1 MIVFHEFDTFHRL
14 CMLKRRDVNRGALS
28 MNSILQ
34 QPIWRFYDQSISA
47 KQRSPLESFA
57 TDDTLCQL
65 VGQLA
70 SPPTIRTWVHD
81 ASVILGIQDHRLPY
95 VQQGMELLKTHAY
108 HPIVRNS
115 GGLAV
120 VLDAGVLNISLVLSE
135 QTEALSINDGYDVMV
150 ALIKGLLPEVAD
162 RIEAYEIVGSYC
174 PGSYDLSIDGKKF
187 AGISQRRL
195 RQGVAVQIYLC
206 IEGSG
211 SERAALI
218 RDFYEVSLQGEETK
232 FTYPS
237 IDPSVMASLS
247 ELVDPTL
254 TVEAVIIRL
263 QQLIHSMTEEIRFES
278 FHDEELPLYAFYLQR
293 IVERNTKM
301 LAPK

>member
-1 MIVFHEFDTFHRL
+1 
-14 CMLKRRDVNRGALS
+14 MLKRIDVDRGVPI
-28 MNSILQ
+28 MKSILQ

-81 ASVILGIQDHRLPY
+81 ASVVLGIQDHRLPY
-95 VQQGMELLKTHAY
+95 VQQGMDLLTERGY

-120 VLDAGVLNISLVLSE
+120 VLDEGVLNISIVLSE

-150 ALIKGLLPEVAD
+150 ALVKGLFPGVAD
-162 RIEAYEIVGSYC
+162 QIEAYEIVGSYC
-174 PGSYDLSIDGKKF
+174 PGSYDLSIEGKKF

-211 SERAALI
+211 SDRAALI
-218 RDFYEVSLQGEETK
+218 RDFYKESLRGEETK
-232 FTYPS
+232 FTYPN
-237 IDPSVMASLS
+237 IVPDVMASLS
-247 ELVDPTL
+247 ELIDASL
-254 TVEAVIIRL
+254 TVEAVVIRL
-263 QQLIHSMTEEIRFES
+263 QQLLHNRAEEIRVES
-278 FHDEELPLYAFYLQR
+278 FHEDELTLYAFYLQR
-293 IVERNTKM
+293 VLERNKKM